1 MFPFLILVVLFLV
14 VIFVAVFVTV
24 VGAAGD
30 PPKNSRL
37 EAREPHV
44 PHVPEA
50 KFIGVV
56 IQNHCLSR
64 RF

>member
-14 VIFVAVFVTV
+14 VIFVAVFVT

-50 KFIGVV
+50 KFISVV